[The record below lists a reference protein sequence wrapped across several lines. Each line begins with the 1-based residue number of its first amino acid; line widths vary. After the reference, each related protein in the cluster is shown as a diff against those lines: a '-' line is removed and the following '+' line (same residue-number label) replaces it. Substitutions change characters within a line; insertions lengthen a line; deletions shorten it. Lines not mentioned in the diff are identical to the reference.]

1 MRFMDGGQKDQ
12 SEVQSSPTSA
22 GTAFPP
28 RANFYPFSPSWILT
42 TINGNHVSSSS
53 SPTIIPT
60 DRSSNHRN
68 IQDMPSPYSHMQN
81 WGNGTHPPGGF
92 MSYFQPNMSQNF
104 HFVGA
109 HAQFAPVN
117 CNDSSPLLAE
127 TATPPR
133 RHVNQNPI
141 SVDSDDDT
149 DVVRTKSKLNWLQ
162 VEDVRLVSAWLNNSM
177 DPINGNDK
185 KAEKYWGDVAKEYN
199 KTTEQKRWRNSK
211 QAKERWH
218 KINAWLDLFQGC
230 WLKAKRTYTS
240 GYSDQMWIDIAQKFY
255 AEENPKLGHFVL
267 TEVWKIC
274 RDQPK
279 WIAYNDALK
288 RFRKRKASDNREPR
302 EEASANTDFE
312 EPPRPIGQ
320 KAAKKAAQE
329 SKGKSKVTTD
339 IDDIEKLEQVQADIQ
354 TRRIK
359 MMEMQDKLSA
369 RQVKS
374 SKLSQVAA
382 RENRL
387 AAKDNKEAKMHEKE
401 CKMFD
406 TYSRLLTQ
414 DTTSMTAEIIAE
426 HAAAIRC
433 LRKILFPDSI

>member
-1 MRFMDGGQKDQ
+1 MMDRGRTHQRFSLPQPAPALPSLLDQ
-12 SEVQSSPTSA
+12 IFILSLHLGYLQPSMAAMSVALALLQSC
-22 GTAFPP
+22 
-28 RANFYPFSPSWILT
+28 
-42 TINGNHVSSSS
+42 
-53 SPTIIPT
+53 PT
-60 DRSSNHRN
+60 DRSSDHRN

-109 HAQFAPVN
+109 PPQFAPVN
-117 CNDSSPLLAE
+117 CNGSSPPLAE
-127 TATPPR
+127 TATPPT

-141 SVDSDDDT
+141 SIDSDDDT
-149 DVVRTKSKLNWLQ
+149 DI
-162 VEDVRLVSAWLNNSM
+162 VSAWLNNSM
-177 DPINGNDK
+177 DPINGNNK

-218 KINAWLDLFQGC
+218 NINARLDLFQGC

-240 GYSDQMWIDIAQKFY
+240 GYSDQMWIDMAQKFH

-267 TEVWKIC
+267 TEVWNIC

-279 WIAYNDALK
+279 WIACNDALK
-288 RFRKRKASDNREPR
+288 RVRKRNASDNREPT

-312 EPPRPIGQ
+312 EPPWPIGQ
-320 KAAKKAAQE
+320 KAAQE
-329 SKGKSKVTTD
+329 SKGKSKATTD
-339 IDDIEKLEQVQADIQ
+339 IDDIEKLKKVQADIQ

-359 MMEMQDKLSA
+359 MMEMQDMLSA

-374 SKLSQVAA
+374 SKLSQIAA
-382 RENRL
+382 RENIL
-387 AAKDNKEAKMHEKE
+387 AAKDNKEA
-401 CKMFD
+401 KMFD

-414 DTTSMTAEIIAE
+414 DTRSMTAEIRAE
-426 HAAAIRC
+426 HATAIRC